1 MHLER
6 KLETHTLNF
15 FQDIL
20 EENFV
25 RPKKLQDGYMKFS
38 DLAAI
43 DNDVFL
49 ENWKKENHAIEEYEE
64 AISKYLEVRPLFEIE
79 NVFCGKSFISG
90 QLKR

>member
-6 KLETHTLNF
+6 NLDTHTLNC

-49 ENWKKENHAIEEYEE
+49 ENWKNEKHAIEEYEE

-79 NVFCGKSFISG
+79 
-90 QLKR
+90 KRFLR

>member
-6 KLETHTLNF
+6 NLDTHTLNF

-43 DNDVFL
+43 DNELFL
-49 ENWKKENHAIEEYEE
+49 ENYEFEEPYNT
-64 AISKYLEVRPLFEIE
+64 I
-79 NVFCGKSFISG
+79 
-90 QLKR
+90 QLGSLGHTH

>member
-6 KLETHTLNF
+6 NLDTHTLNF

-43 DNDVFL
+43 DNELFL
-49 ENWKKENHAIEEYEE
+49 ENWKNENHAIEEYEE

-79 NVFCGKSFISG
+79 
-90 QLKR
+90 KRFLW